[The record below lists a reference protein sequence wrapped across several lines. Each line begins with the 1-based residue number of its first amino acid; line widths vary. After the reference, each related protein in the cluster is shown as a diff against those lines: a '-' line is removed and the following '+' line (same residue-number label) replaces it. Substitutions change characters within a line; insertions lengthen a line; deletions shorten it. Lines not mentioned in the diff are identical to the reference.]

1 MLLATQNSH
10 RDMSQKVSRTALKIA
25 VEKDDYWEFLL
36 VGQLLNDFFER
47 SKNKRLDAE
56 LGISFGTP
64 IELHGITEVS
74 SWVVSTKITSMLQT
88 VDHLEK
94 AMNNGYPKAVGEPG
108 VEGDLTRIIHFV
120 SRFSEAYEHIL
131 DWRLQFER
139 VEVEA
144 EFQKIIDLASTFTMN
159 VIVEI
164 EKFVSGLSKS
174 IYSSIEKAENSEE
187 MVREENI
194 LTLTAPDITE
204 FIQEMERLK
213 ARYQI

>member
-1 MLLATQNSH
+1 
-10 RDMSQKVSRTALKIA
+10 
-25 VEKDDYWEFLL
+25 
-36 VGQLLNDFFER
+36 
-47 SKNKRLDAE
+47 
-56 LGISFGTP
+56 
-64 IELHGITEVS
+64 
-74 SWVVSTKITSMLQT
+74 
-88 VDHLEK
+88 
-94 AMNNGYPKAVGEPG
+94 
-108 VEGDLTRIIHFV
+108 
-120 SRFSEAYEHIL
+120 
-131 DWRLQFER
+131 
-139 VEVEA
+139 
-144 EFQKIIDLASTFTMN
+144 MN